1 MLATAEAA
9 QLGVVAESSTNNI
22 ELNVNDAD
30 VTLAGIIK
38 IVEHPAIDAGTRLF
52 SICVGD
58 SSCQHNATM
67 TVAPPKSKTVS
78 APASSSSTEDD
89 NANIVMLIVVVSV
102 IGVGVIG
109 IIVYG
114 SYRVCCAPGK
124 GYAKAPSMEA
134 QLDTCSLEWRRTWA
148 T

>member
-1 MLATAEAA
+1 
-9 QLGVVAESSTNNI
+9 
-22 ELNVNDAD
+22 
-30 VTLAGIIK
+30 
-38 IVEHPAIDAGTRLF
+38 
-52 SICVGD
+52 
-58 SSCQHNATM
+58 M
-67 TVAPPKSKTVS
+67 TVAPPKSKTLS

-124 GYAKAPSMEA
+124 GYAKAPIMEP
-134 QLDTCSLEWRRTWA
+134 QLGYMQPGMAPNMGNMMFANAGPPQPRAMWRMGAERSLDVLGLA
-148 T
+148 SF